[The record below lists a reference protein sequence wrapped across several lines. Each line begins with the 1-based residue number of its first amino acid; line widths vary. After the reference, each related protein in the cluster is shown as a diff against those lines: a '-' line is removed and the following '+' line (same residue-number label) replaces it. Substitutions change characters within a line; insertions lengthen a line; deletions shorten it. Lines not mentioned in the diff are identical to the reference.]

1 MKVRFVEPE
10 RIDPNRDRG
19 IAVPYAP
26 AKRYQAHWRW
36 YLILLVVSSPL
47 LYFAGKVAW
56 SSVVIEAPAVIS
68 QEQITVRTSSQGYV
82 DEVFVKPM
90 TEVVSGTPLVRLRNP
105 ALSTRIGQLQAELRT
120 LEGVKV
126 ADGANR
132 TPTVNLEDQLQ
143 IANQLREQQRQRLD
157 MVEQLY
163 DQGAATDAERAAARS
178 DLQQSNARIAQINQ
192 EMITLNKPPDGTAG
206 QEVRA
211 RIASLRSEIA
221 GLEKQNE
228 SLLVTA
234 PSAGRVVDLVL
245 VKGDQLAVGGKIAM
259 IAPEG
264 SDLHLDAYV
273 PPKYSQYARDGL
285 RATVVF
291 PDGRQRLAQITD
303 VPEITQEIP
312 IAHPEIFGARE
323 VGVLVRMKFLDDGT
337 GQAALID
344 GLPVTVRFEN
354 RWNTRLRNDVL
365 AALRSGWASLQSV
378 LDYWRS

>member
-90 TEVVSGTPLVRLRNP
+90 AEVVSGTPLVRLRNP

-378 LDYWRS
+378 LEYWRS